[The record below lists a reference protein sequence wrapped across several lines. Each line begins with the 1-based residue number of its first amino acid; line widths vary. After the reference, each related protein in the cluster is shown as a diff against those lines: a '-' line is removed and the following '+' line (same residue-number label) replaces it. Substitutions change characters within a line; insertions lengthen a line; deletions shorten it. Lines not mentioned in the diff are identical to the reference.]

1 MQCKKCKCD
10 IPDDANTCP
19 HCGGNVN
26 GKKKMPKWLIPVII
40 VLVVLC
46 VIVGGNKENTDVP
59 TDNSAD
65 DFTANSTV
73 SEPTDSTVPET
84 KAPVVIGKD
93 APTIDYEFVDIMTL
107 LDEYQTNEVAADQKY
122 KDKFVKVSG
131 KVKDIGKDI
140 LNNIYVCVNDGTDL
154 TWEYAQCYFSDQSE
168 VDKVANI
175 AVGDTITLYGKVGNF
190 NLTLT
195 IDRCVIVE

>member
-1 MQCKKCKCD
+1 MQCKKCNRD

-19 HCGGNVN
+19 YCGGNVN

-46 VIVGGNKENTDVP
+46 AIVGGNKENTDVP

-65 DFTANSTV
+65 DSTANSTV

-168 VDKVANI
+168 VDKVANL

>member
-1 MQCKKCKCD
+1 MQCKKCKRD

-19 HCGGNVN
+19 YCGGNVS
-26 GKKKMPKWLIPVII
+26 GKKKMPKWLIPVI
-40 VLVVLC
+40 VVA
-46 VIVGGNKENTDVP
+46 VIVIAVIGGNSGKNNSDQP
-59 TDNSAD
+59 TGGSIDTSQNG
-65 DFTANSTV
+65 TV
-73 SEPTDSTVPET
+73 
-84 KAPVVIGKD
+84 VVGKD
-93 APTIDYEFVDIMTL
+93 SPTIEYEFADVMTM

-122 KDKFVKVSG
+122 KDKFVKITG
-131 KVKDIGKDI
+131 KVKDIGKDV

-168 VDKVANI
+168 VDKVANL

>member
-1 MQCKKCKCD
+1 MQCKKCNRD

-19 HCGGNVN
+19 YCGGNVN

-46 VIVGGNKENTDVP
+46 AIVGGNKENTDVP

-65 DFTANSTV
+65 DSTANSTV

-140 LNNIYVCVNDGTDL
+140 LNNIYVCINDGTDL

-168 VDKVANI
+168 VDKVANL

>member
-1 MQCKKCKCD
+1 MQCKKCNRD

-19 HCGGNVN
+19 YCGGSVN
-26 GKKKMPKWLIPVII
+26 GKKKMPKWLIPVI
-40 VLVVLC
+40 VVA
-46 VIVGGNKENTDVP
+46 VIVIAVIGGNSGKN
-59 TDNSAD
+59 NSDQPAGGSID
-65 DFTANSTV
+65 TNQNGTV
-73 SEPTDSTVPET
+73 
-84 KAPVVIGKD
+84 VVGKD
-93 APTIDYEFVDIMTL
+93 SPTIEYEFADVMTM

-122 KDKFVKVSG
+122 KDKYVKITG
-131 KVKDIGKDI
+131 KVKDIGKDV

-168 VDKVANI
+168 ADKVANL

>member
-1 MQCKKCKCD
+1 MQCKKCNRD

-19 HCGGNVN
+19 YCGGNAN

-46 VIVGGNKENTDVP
+46 AIVGGNKENTDVP

-65 DFTANSTV
+65 DSTANSTV

-168 VDKVANI
+168 VDKVANL

>member
-1 MQCKKCKCD
+1 MQCKKCNHD

-46 VIVGGNKENTDVP
+46 AIVGGNKENTDVP

-65 DFTANSTV
+65 DSMANSAA
-73 SEPTDSTVPET
+73 SEPTDSTVSET

-154 TWEYAQCYFSDQSE
+154 TWEYAQCYFSGQSE
-168 VDKVANI
+168 VDKVANL

>member
-1 MQCKKCKCD
+1 MQCKKCNRD

-19 HCGGNVN
+19 YCGGNAN
-26 GKKKMPKWLIPVII
+26 GKKKMPKWLIPVI
-40 VLVVLC
+40 VVA
-46 VIVGGNKENTDVP
+46 VIVIAVIGGNSGKY
-59 TDNSAD
+59 NSDQPAGGSID
-65 DFTANSTV
+65 TKDTNQNGTV
-73 SEPTDSTVPET
+73 
-84 KAPVVIGKD
+84 VVGKD
-93 APTIDYEFVDIMTL
+93 SPTIEYEFADVMTM

-122 KDKFVKVSG
+122 KDKFVKITG
-131 KVKDIGKDI
+131 KVKDIGKDV

-168 VDKVANI
+168 VDKVANL

>member
-10 IPDDANTCP
+10 IPDDVNTCP
-19 HCGGNVN
+19 HCGGDVN

-46 VIVGGNKENTDVP
+46 AIVGGNKENTDVP

-65 DFTANSTV
+65 DSTANSTV

-168 VDKVANI
+168 VDKVANL
-175 AVGDTITLYGKVGNF
+175 AVGDTIALYGKVGNF

>member
-1 MQCKKCKCD
+1 MQCKKCNRD

-19 HCGGNVN
+19 YCGGNVN

-46 VIVGGNKENTDVP
+46 AIVGGNKENTDVP

-65 DFTANSTV
+65 DSTANSTV

-84 KAPVVIGKD
+84 KAPVVVGKD

-168 VDKVANI
+168 VDKVANLT
-175 AVGDTITLYGKVGNF
+175 VGDTITLYGKVGNF